1 MEDRMLPLYR
11 ALMYA
16 QALGVCT
23 ETNLLDCASQF
34 WYNGSI
40 GEYYGSAYVRKR
52 ARGA

>member
-1 MEDRMLPLYR
+1 MQDRYLPLYR
-11 ALMYA
+11 ALMHA

-23 ETNLLDCASQF
+23 ETILLDCAVHF

-40 GEYYGSAYVRKR
+40 GEYYGSAYVRRK